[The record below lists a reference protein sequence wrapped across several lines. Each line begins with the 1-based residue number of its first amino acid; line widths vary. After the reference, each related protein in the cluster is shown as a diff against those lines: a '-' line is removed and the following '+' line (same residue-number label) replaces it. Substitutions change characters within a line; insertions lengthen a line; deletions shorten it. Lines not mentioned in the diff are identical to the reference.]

1 MCREKRNKVG
11 KKVIESNLEFKGI
24 LRWGIYARRKLN
36 VFWLYISFRTGNNLK
51 LSPALRW
58 L

>member
-24 LRWGIYARRKLN
+24 LRWGILQEE
-36 VFWLYISFRTGNNLK
+36 S
-51 LSPALRW
+51 
-58 L
+58 